1 MSSTTTYR
9 QIPEKPFKSVR
20 DIGFAEDRNARY
32 RRTMEDGHCMI
43 DGFRGVDRD
52 ALFAIYDGHG
62 GRGVVTL
69 VEKLFHENVEKCIQ
83 EMILQSNND
92 GNNNNSG
99 PQHEYNSEQVK
110 QAIQQA
116 YKLTD
121 EGTKEVQFGG
131 ATCVSCLLLSNRDS
145 NSRTLY
151 TANCGDA
158 RAVIAENWEAKV
170 LTYDHKATDPE
181 EQKRIIGKGGSIVNE
196 RVNGFLAL
204 ARSFGNNT
212 LKEWVTSEPYQTVTT
227 PLTSDHNLLIL
238 ACDGLWDVIENQEAV
253 DFCKRLLEAE
263 VGTNGAQQCAQ
274 QLLDLAKEK
283 GSTDNLSVMVILL

>member
-1 MSSTTTYR
+1 
-9 QIPEKPFKSVR
+9 
-20 DIGFAEDRNARY
+20 
-32 RRTMEDGHCMI
+32 MI

-69 VEKLFHENVEKCIQ
+69 VEKSFHENVEKCIQ
-83 EMILQSNND
+83 EMIILQSNN
-92 GNNNNSG
+92 NNNNNNNGSNSG
-99 PQHEYNSEQVK
+99 PPHHHEYNSEQVK

-131 ATCVSCLLLSNRDS
+131 ATCVSCLLLSNRES
-145 NSRTLY
+145 NNRTLY

-158 RAVIAENWEAKV
+158 RAVIAENWEAKL

-181 EQKRIIGKGGSIVNE
+181 EQKRIIENGGSIVNE

-204 ARSFGNNT
+204 TRSFGNNT
-212 LKEWVTSEPYQTVTT
+212 LKQWVISEPYQTVT

-253 DFCKRLLEAE
+253 DFCKHLLEAE
-263 VGTNGAQQCAQ
+263 VDTNGAQQCAQ

-283 GSTDNLSVMVILL
+283 GSTDNLYVMVILLL